1 MPNWCNNGLTLEH
14 KDSAMVQRA
23 YDALREGRFLQEFI
37 PCPQDLIDTV
47 SGFVGEGQAALEAK
61 QSANREKYGYATWY
75 DYNVNEWGTKWD
87 VGGDDGLMEM
97 INPNTLQASFE
108 SAWAPPVAAYE
119 KLCALGFII
128 KAFYEE
134 PGMAFCGM
142 VTGDE
147 DGFDDEYYE
156 YGGETSD
163 TVRDVIGEELD
174 DYFGI
179 SENMAQYEAEN
190 AEDEENIDIDL
201 DGGVSAVNEQ
211 EEQK

>member
-47 SGFVGEGQAALEAK
+47 SGFVGEGQDALEAK
-61 QSANREKYGYATWY
+61 QTANREKYGYATWY

-134 PGMAFCGM
+134 PGMAFCGI

-147 DGFDDEYYE
+147 DFFDDEYYE

-179 SENMAQYEAEN
+179 SENMAQYESEN
-190 AEDEENIDIDL
+190 EEENIDIDL
-201 DGGVSAVNEQ
+201 DGGVSAVKEQ

>member
-23 YDALREGRFLQEFI
+23 YDALREGKFLQEFI

-47 SGFVGEGQAALEAK
+47 SGFVGEEQAALEAK
-61 QSANREKYGYATWY
+61 QAANREKYGYSTWY

-87 VGGDDGLMEM
+87 VGADGSVEM

-128 KAFYEE
+128 KAFYDE
-134 PGMAFCGM
+134 PGMCFCGM

-156 YGGETSD
+156 YGGESSE

-179 SENMAQYEAEN
+179 SEQMAQYE
-190 AEDEENIDIDL
+190 EENLEIDL
-201 DGGVSAVNEQ
+201 DEGLSAINEQ
-211 EEQK
+211 EQNENK

>member
-61 QSANREKYGYATWY
+61 QASNREKYNYATWY

-119 KLCALGFII
+119 KLCAMGFII

-156 YGGETSD
+156 YGGETSE

-179 SENMAQYEAEN
+179 SEQMADWEAEN
-190 AEDEENIDIDL
+190 EENIDIDL

-211 EEQK
+211 EQNENK

>member
-47 SGFVGEGQAALEAK
+47 SGFVGEGQDALEAK
-61 QSANREKYGYATWY
+61 QTANREKYGYATWY

-147 DGFDDEYYE
+147 DFFDDEYYE

>member
-47 SGFVGEGQAALEAK
+47 SGFVGEGQDALEAK
-61 QSANREKYGYATWY
+61 QTANREKYNYATWY

-119 KLCALGFII
+119 KLCAMGFII

-156 YGGETSD
+156 YGGESSE

-179 SENMAQYEAEN
+179 SNQMADWEAEN
-190 AEDEENIDIDL
+190 EENIDIDL